1 MSKQD
6 EAQAVGQC
14 CQMWWNSSEATGI
27 KSTKIWIDEKDEF
40 SRDIISY
47 NQVRQAKRVKK
58 SLSKLEKAGIK
69 YNFQIAEMAA
79 AAK

>member
-1 MSKQD
+1 MKHKRLVNAVKCDETVQRRQASKTMG
-6 EAQAVGQC
+6 ASS
-14 CQMWWNSSEATGI
+14 WNQKTGHPI
-27 KSTKIWIDEKDEF
+27 KFDV
-40 SRDIISY
+40 

-79 AAK
+79 DVK